1 MPTELPPGPR
11 YPSPVTLYL
20 SQRRTK
26 DFLVNAGKEFGDLFT
41 VRLPGGRRM
50 VFVANPDMIKEVLT
64 APSEVLVGDK
74 GAQVLVGAKS
84 VLTVS
89 GPEHAAARKLLM
101 PPLTADHVQ
110 HFRDL
115 IDRACAEQFERWPL
129 RQPVAL
135 FPNLEK
141 IALNVILG
149 SVFGEEGVGNLP
161 EIRARLSD
169 MLATRDKPIVIAMM
183 MILPPGTKPPDRI
196 VKTAPFHAVIM
207 DAINRARNDPNLA
220 ERDDI
225 MSMLLRA
232 RHEDGSEPTQDEMRD
247 HVITM
252 LVQGHQSVAITLGW
266 AVERLARHP
275 EVVERLR
282 SDLQGGSREYLD
294 AVIKEVLRLRPPV
307 PVIVREVA
315 QPFRLGEYE
324 LPPRTRIACNGFA
337 VHLREDI
344 YPDPHRFKP
353 ERFLDEKPGSFTW
366 IPFGGGVRYCVGRNF
381 ADHEV
386 GLVLSKLVQQFRF
399 APAIQGD
406 EGIRRRGIQWAPKE
420 GAQVILQERVAAP
433 VSA

>member
-1 MPTELPPGPR
+1 MATELPPGPR

-20 SQRRTK
+20 TQRRTRA
-26 DFLVNAGKEFGDLFT
+26 FLENAANEYGDLFT

-50 VFVANPDMIKEVLT
+50 VFVANPEMIEEVLT

-101 PPLTADHVQ
+101 PALSADHVQ
-110 HFRDL
+110 HFRGVV
-115 IDRACAEQFERWPL
+115 DRACAEEFEQWPL

-135 FPNLEK
+135 FPHLEK

-149 SVFGEEGVGNLP
+149 SVFGADAGGNLS

-169 MLATRDKPIVIAMM
+169 MLATRDKPVVIAMM
-183 MILPPGTKPPDRI
+183 MILPPGTKPPDR
-196 VKTAPFHAVIM
+196 VVNTKAFHAVIM
-207 DAINRARNDPNLA
+207 DAINKARNDPNLA

-225 MSMLLRA
+225 MAMLLRA
-232 RHEDGSEPTQDEMRD
+232 RYEDGREPTQEEMRD
-247 HVITM
+247 HVVTM

-266 AVERLARHP
+266 VVERLARHP
-275 EVVERLR
+275 QVLERLR
-282 SDLQGGSREYLD
+282 SDLQSGSREYLD
-294 AVIKEVLRLRPPV
+294 ATLKETLRVRPPV

-324 LPPRTRIACNGFA
+324 LQPKTRIACNGFA
-337 VHLREDI
+337 VQLREDL
-344 YPDPHRFKP
+344 YPDPYQFKP
-353 ERFLDEKPGSFTW
+353 ERFLEQKPGTFTW

-386 GLVLSKLVQQFRF
+386 GLVVSKLVQQFRF
-399 APAIQGD
+399 TPATQAD
-406 EGIRRRGIQWAPKE
+406 ETIRRRGIQWAPKE